1 MAKKTTGAVGKR
13 TAGDVVFNIINY
25 FIFGLFTLVC
35 IFPFYYIFINTISDN
50 TLVTSGQISFY
61 PRGIH
66 FENYVNAF
74 KLKDLFPAT
83 TISVLRTV
91 IGTVFVVICASF
103 PAYAFTRSEYWGRK
117 FWYKFVVITMYFNAG
132 VIPIYLTY
140 RSLGLLNNFW
150 VYILPAVVS
159 PFNLILCKTY
169 IESIPSALEES
180 AEIDGAGYL
189 TRYFRIIL
197 PLSKPILAT
206 IAIFAA
212 LGQWNSFMDC
222 VLYIKNSKLFTLQY
236 ILQLY
241 LTQANAL
248 ASIMQSDP
256 SAMGSM
262 DPTTLLTPITV
273 KYTISIITIIPIL
286 LVYPFFQKYF
296 VKGIMIGAVKG

>member
-1 MAKKTTGAVGKR
+1 
-13 TAGDVVFNIINY
+13 
-25 FIFGLFTLVC
+25 
-35 IFPFYYIFINTISDN
+35 
-50 TLVTSGQISFY
+50 
-61 PRGIH
+61 
-66 FENYVNAF
+66 
-74 KLKDLFPAT
+74 
-83 TISVLRTV
+83 
-91 IGTVFVVICASF
+91 
-103 PAYAFTRSEYWGRK
+103 
-117 FWYKFVVITMYFNAG
+117 MYFNAG
-132 VIPIYLTY
+132 VIPVYLTY

-197 PLSKPILAT
+197 PLAKPILAT

-212 LGQWNSFMDC
+212 VGQWNSFMDC

-256 SAMGSM
+256 SAMTGV
-262 DPTTLLTPITV
+262 DPSTLLTPITV
-273 KYTISIITIIPIL
+273 RYTISIITILPIL
-286 LVYPFFQKYF
+286 VVYPFFQKYF